1 MQFKYGLKPVTEL
14 PKLKLVNYLAP
25 NLPKPPLTFGH
36 GRLIAPMM
44 LGNDQVGDCAI
55 AGSIEEIRL
64 LNAER
69 GVTVPFTTAT
79 ALRNYS
85 DITGYDPRNPDT
97 DQGTDMA
104 DLYRYRQHVGIIDD
118 AGQRHTLSAYVGL
131 TPGNWDELV
140 QALYLFQVAG
150 IGIQCPDYL
159 QEQFAHGGPWTPL
172 RGRHDIVGGHYIPA
186 VARSGNSID
195 ILTWGRSIKMT
206 KAFYQRFSNV
216 AVVHFTDEML
226 NVNGKTID
234 GVDRAALLADLNA
247 LGRGTVA

>member
-1 MQFKYGLKPVTEL
+1 MDYKFGLKPVTQL
-14 PKLKLVNYLAP
+14 PKLRLVNYLAP
-25 NLPKPPLTFGH
+25 NLPPPPLRFGH
-36 GRLIAPMM
+36 GNLITPMM
-44 LGNDQVGDCAI
+44 LGNDQVGDCAV

-85 DITGYDPRNPDT
+85 DITGYNPSDPNT

-104 DLYRYRQHVGIIDD
+104 ELYRYRKHTGIIDD
-118 AGQRHTLSAYVGL
+118 AGKRHTLAAYVGL
-131 TPGNWDELV
+131 TPGNWDELL
-140 QALYLFQVAG
+140 QALYLFQVVG

-159 QEQFAHGGPWTPL
+159 QTQFAHGGPWTPL
-172 RGRHDIVGGHYIPA
+172 RGHHDIVGGHYIPA
-186 VARSGNSID
+186 VARNGNSID

-206 KAFYQRFSNV
+206 RAFYQRFSNV

-226 NVNGKTID
+226 NGSGKTID
-234 GVDRAALLADLNA
+234 GFDRASLLADLN
-247 LGRGTVA
+247 LLNRGTVA

>member
-159 QEQFAHGGPWTPL
+159 QDQFAHGGPWTPL